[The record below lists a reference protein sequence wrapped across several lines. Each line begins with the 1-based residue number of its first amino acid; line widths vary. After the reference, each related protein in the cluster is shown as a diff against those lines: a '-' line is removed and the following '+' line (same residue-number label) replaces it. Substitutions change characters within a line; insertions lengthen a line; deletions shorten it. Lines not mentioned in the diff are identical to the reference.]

1 MFKIK
6 LSITGDLEDDKSGE
20 TATDTVGALAQLTD
34 ADVNVDTDV
43 NVDAGAKGTENI
55 EKSAGKESLK
65 EESSAEMQ
73 RLTSGEIVDEIKE
86 ATLVQGS
93 SAALEDSKDN
103 SNQESDNLTKSTE
116 LNPGDSVKSSD
127 TALSKFETLDISEDI
142 DGFVTAET
150 LPDVMRDETT
160 NAEEIGRLL
169 KAGDIDGFV
178 IAEALPDVTRNGISK
193 SLKYIYGKIRG
204 LYWFTSIKKE
214 KN

>member
-1 MFKIK
+1 M
-6 LSITGDLEDDKSGE
+6 EDDKSGE
-20 TATDTVGALAQLTD
+20 TATDTVGASAQLTD

-43 NVDAGAKGTENI
+43 NVDAGAKETENI

-103 SNQESDNLTKSTE
+103 ASQESDNLTKSTE
-116 LNPGDSVKSSD
+116 LHPGDSVKSSD
-127 TALSKFETLDISEDI
+127 TALSEFETLDISEDI

-150 LPDVMRDETT
+150 LPDVTRDETT

-178 IAEALPDVTRNGISK
+178 IAEALPDATRNGISK

-204 LYWFTSIKKE
+204 LY
-214 KN
+214 